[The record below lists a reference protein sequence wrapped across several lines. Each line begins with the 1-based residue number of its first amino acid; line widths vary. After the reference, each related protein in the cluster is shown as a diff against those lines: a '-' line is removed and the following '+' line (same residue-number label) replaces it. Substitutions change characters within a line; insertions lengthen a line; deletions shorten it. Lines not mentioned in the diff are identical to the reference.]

1 MQRKM
6 NLLARRALQL
16 VAAVASITLAINLW
30 LTLRASHRIFH
41 STASIPPADVGIV
54 LGTSRLVGGRENA
67 HFRVRIDSAATLFK
81 VGRVKHLL
89 LSGDNKE
96 SHYNEPR
103 DMRDALI
110 DLGVPPSAM
119 TADALGL
126 RTLDSMV
133 RAREKFGVSRCI
145 IISDDFHLPRALWL
159 ADLHGISANAFV
171 SRSLPWEISGKTRVR
186 EWFARVNA
194 VIDELTEKEPAVAPP
209 RIRLPV
215 TNP

>member
-6 NLLARRALQL
+6 TLLARRALQL
-16 VAAVASITLAINLW
+16 VAAVASITLGINLW
-30 LTLRASHRIFH
+30 LTLRASHRIFN

-67 HFRVRIDSAATLFK
+67 HFRVRIDSAAALLK
-81 VGRVKHLL
+81 AGRVKHLL

-103 DMRDALI
+103 DMRDALVA
-110 DLGVPPSAM
+110 LGVPASAM

-159 ADLHGISANAFV
+159 ADLHGISAHAFV

-194 VIDELTEKEPAVAPP
+194 VIDELTEKEPAVEPP

-215 TNP
+215 PNP